1 MDGMTCGQRDFCW
14 LPPQE
19 RLAELR
25 AELREHQSMQ
35 EAAAEEQHSLLDE
48 LQHVQVGGVTG

>member
-1 MDGMTCGQRDFCW
+1 MTCGQRDFCW